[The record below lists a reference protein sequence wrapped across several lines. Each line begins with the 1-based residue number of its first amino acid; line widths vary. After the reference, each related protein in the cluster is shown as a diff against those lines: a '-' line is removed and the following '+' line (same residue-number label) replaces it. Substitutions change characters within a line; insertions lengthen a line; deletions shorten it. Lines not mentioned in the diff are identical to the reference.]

1 MGIIII
7 KKLIEVN
14 NIGYFII
21 EAKDYGCPDI
31 YMSENK
37 NNKVISFYESSNCG
51 ASVMTIDYNDDC
63 KESGA
68 LPGIDSIVLYKSA
81 YRASKMFD
89 QIGFPDL
96 ERWTSCGR

>member
-1 MGIIII
+1 MGTITI
-7 KKLIEVN
+7 KKLIEMN
-14 NIGYFII
+14 NVGYFII

-31 YMSENK
+31 YMSVNK
-37 NNKVISFYESSNCG
+37 NNKVICFYESNNC
-51 ASVMTIDYNDDC
+51 SVPAMSIDYNNDC

-68 LPGIDSIVLYKSA
+68 LHGIDLIVLYKSA

-96 ERWTSCGR
+96 EGWTSCGR